1 MADYLDKIEEGLA
14 IAQPEIVL
22 PWNLKKSNV
31 FDELD
36 GVNIVNEN
44 YYTLGIILDGLPFI
58 NCAGLHFDEEKL
70 SEIELFDN
78 EKRCVKA
85 KADDVFD
92 AHQILLESFFGTPCR
107 NRLSEKIRDVDKE
120 YRWRFKRVTIIHKLW
135 DRFGLEEKL
144 TIRIKS

>member
-1 MADYLDKIEEGLA
+1 MADYLEKIDKGLV
-14 IAQPEIVL
+14 IAKPEIVL
-22 PWNLKKSNV
+22 PWKLKKSNV

-58 NCAGLHFDEEKL
+58 NCAGLHFD
-70 SEIELFDN
+70 N

-92 AHQILLESFFGTPCR
+92 AHQILLGSFFGTPCR
-107 NRLSEKIRDVDKE
+107 SRLSEKMRDVDKE

>member
-1 MADYLDKIEEGLA
+1 M
-14 IAQPEIVL
+14 
-22 PWNLKKSNV
+22 KKSNV

-85 KADDVFD
+85 KADDVLD
-92 AHQILLESFFGTPCR
+92 AHQILLERFFGIGKIFR
-107 NRLSEKIRDVDKE
+107 NAMPQQ
-120 YRWRFKRVTIIHKLW
+120 IIGKNP
-135 DRFGLEEKL
+135 GC
-144 TIRIKS
+144 

>member
-1 MADYLDKIEEGLA
+1 M
-14 IAQPEIVL
+14 
-22 PWNLKKSNV
+22 
-31 FDELD
+31 
-36 GVNIVNEN
+36 
-44 YYTLGIILDGLPFI
+44 DGLPFI
-58 NCAGLHFDEEKL
+58 NCAGLYFDEEKL

-85 KADDVFD
+85 KTDDVLD

>member
-1 MADYLDKIEEGLA
+1 MR
-14 IAQPEIVL
+14 
-22 PWNLKKSNV
+22 NLKSYCLGNWKKSNV

-58 NCAGLHFDEEKL
+58 NCAGLHFDKEKL

-92 AHQILLESFFGTPCR
+92 AHQILLGSFFGTPCH
-107 NRLSEKIRDVDKE
+107 NRLSEKCGMWIRNIGGGSNE
-120 YRWRFKRVTIIHKLW
+120 
-135 DRFGLEEKL
+135 
-144 TIRIKS
+144 